1 MEYMENG
8 KKAAVYHR
16 KKTTD
21 TDLIYVGQTQ
31 DVETEMRK
39 KFSESEIITID
50 KERSQGNSVNTR
62 RTCPFG
68 YRENKDTKEFEVV
81 EEEAEKVRK
90 VCEKFLEY
98 SEHPPKELVDAKI
111 EDAWE
116 GRDEKLT
123 YEEAEKLVSY
133 DEITRYIEKK
143 LGLRHEINNKE
154 MYFIRGERNSYKT
167 DIRTV
172 KDAEPIITE
181 GQWRKTQQML

>member
-1 MEYMENG
+1 MG
-8 KKAAVYHR
+8 
-16 KKTTD
+16 
-21 TDLIYVGQTQ
+21 
-31 DVETEMRK
+31 K

-50 KERSQGNSVNTR
+50 KERSQGNRVNTR
-62 RTCPFG
+62 RTYPSG

-81 EEEAEKVRK
+81 EEDAEKVRK
-90 VCEKFLEY
+90 VYEKFLDY

-116 GRDEKLT
+116 GRNEKLT
-123 YEEAEKLVSY
+123 YEEAEKMVSY
-133 DEITRYIEKK
+133 EEIIKYIAKE
-143 LGLRHEINNKE
+143 LGMRHEINNKE

-181 GQWRKTQQML
+181 EQWRKTQQML

>member
-1 MEYMENG
+1 M
-8 KKAAVYHR
+8 
-16 KKTTD
+16 
-21 TDLIYVGQTQ
+21 
-31 DVETEMRK
+31 
-39 KFSESEIITID
+39 
-50 KERSQGNSVNTR
+50 
-62 RTCPFG
+62 
-68 YRENKDTKEFEVV
+68 
-81 EEEAEKVRK
+81 
-90 VCEKFLEY
+90 
-98 SEHPPKELVDAKI
+98 VDAKI

-133 DEITRYIEKK
+133 DEITRYIEKE

-181 GQWRKTQQML
+181 EQWRKT